1 MIRQRDY
8 TTFDDPVRAEKLL
21 QELITPLIGTIGD
34 GRDQVSPDLIADT
47 FAGAI
52 LDSSNPDRALV
63 NIHRLAEVSFGSTF
77 IRDLFAQPVLLDTA
91 VTLCSSSQYL
101 ADILVRNPAW
111 FRWITAS
118 DVLLRS
124 KSYEDFYTELK
135 NQVNMFEKDTARYN
149 SVRRFQRREML
160 RIGARDLLGEAD
172 LDETV
177 RDLSNLAECIS
188 TVFFE
193 LVFEELVR
201 KYRCTP
207 EVPCAVIGLGKLGGK
222 ELNYSSDIDVMF
234 VIGED
239 AAYPTKDGRTIHAVE
254 FYYELADR
262 WIRGL
267 TEHTSEGKLY
277 RVDAR
282 LRPDG
287 DAGPLVRSVQGYLV
301 YYETRGELWERQML
315 IKARPVAGNKKFGE
329 EFVAKLAPFVYP
341 VTLFESPM
349 ETIARLKQRI
359 EKQTGEMLNVKLS
372 RGGIRDIE
380 FVVQA
385 LQLINGGK
393 SDDIRT
399 GSTLEGIRALERN
412 GLLSS
417 REASDLRTS
426 YHFLRK
432 TEHRLQME
440 FNTQIHTLP
449 DRDSALNSLARVMRY
464 ESPELFSADLTR
476 CVSAVRSVFD
486 AVFGDIATDTPI
498 ETFFD
503 GEIKKYAS
511 DLYRYGFKDVQKAAE
526 LLQNMALGISP
537 IGVGDSDKK
546 TRSLFRE
553 SIGSLL
559 KSISETVSPDRAMKN
574 LLLLLQTYP
583 HPASLY
589 NSFRN
594 QALQGLIL
602 NVCAFSDRL
611 VLSLSRRPGDT
622 EYVLTQFPF
631 ILDNNI
637 HEMSVH
643 GRLKE
648 TIAHIKYIN
657 GTCSLTDLHFD
668 LTNIARAK
676 LEKVWRNICED
687 EGLPEPPLTVLTLG
701 KFSGS
706 ELGPGGDI
714 DVIFISDSNDAHDP
728 ADTEDLVQ
736 RFIKSC
742 AEENS
747 EENGYEIDARLR
759 PEGQNAPLVVSLG
772 SYRNYL
778 DSRASLWERQS
789 LIKARFMVGDERL
802 AKEAERFIGE
812 YVYRSPL
819 PDRWVGE
826 ICDMRRKTETRSR
839 VRRSAFI
846 DVKFGPGGLMDIE
859 FLVQMFQLHYGRRE
873 EDLRVPNTLSALR
886 RLAESGH
893 IDKSSADTLVEAYTR
908 YRNVEYFNVMH
919 LDTPSKLVPTGM
931 DDQEVLQSF
940 IKTEDSVISHFS
952 GLQKEIRGIFDEETA
967 RLKTL

>member
-1 MIRQRDY
+1 MIRQRDF
-8 TTFDDPVRAEKLL
+8 TVFEDPVRAEKLL

-34 GRDQVSPDLIADT
+34 GRDTVGPDLIADT
-47 FAGAI
+47 LAGAI

-77 IRDLFAQPVLLDTA
+77 LRDLFAQPVLLDTA
-91 VTLCSSSQYL
+91 ITLCSSSQYL

-118 DVLLRS
+118 DVLLRT

-135 NQVNMFEKDTARYN
+135 TQVSMFEKDIARYN

-177 RDLSNLAECIS
+177 RDLSNLAECVS

-201 KYRCTP
+201 KYGCTP

-239 AAYPTKDGRTIHAVE
+239 AVYPTKDGRTIHAVE
-254 FYYELADR
+254 FYYELVDR

-329 EFVAKLAPFVYP
+329 EFVANLAPFVYP
-341 VTLFESPM
+341 TTLFESPM
-349 ETIARLKQRI
+349 ETIARMKQRI
-359 EKQTGEMLNVKLS
+359 EKQTGGILNVKLS

-393 SDDIRT
+393 LDDIRT

-412 GLLSS
+412 GLLNSK
-417 REASDLRTS
+417 ETLDLRIA

-440 FNTQIHTLP
+440 FNTQIHALP
-449 DRDSALNSLARVMRY
+449 ERDSALTSLARVMGY
-464 ESPELFSADLTR
+464 ESPELFIADLTR
-476 CVSAVRSVFD
+476 NVTAVRSVFN
-486 AVFGDIATDTPI
+486 AVFGDIATDTPV

-526 LLQNMALGISP
+526 LLQHMALGISP

-559 KSISETVSPDRAMKN
+559 KNIAQTVSPDRAMKN
-574 LLLLLQTYP
+574 LLLLLQTHP

-589 NSFRN
+589 NSMRN
-594 QALQGLIL
+594 RALQEMVL

-611 VLSLSRRPGDT
+611 ILNLSRRPGDT

-631 ILDNNI
+631 ILDT
-637 HEMSVH
+637 SVQDIPVE
-643 GRLKE
+643 GRLME
-648 TIAHIKYIN
+648 AIAHIKYIN
-657 GTCSLTDLHFD
+657 GSSSLTDLHYD

-676 LEKVWRNICED
+676 MLKVWRFICID
-687 EGLPEPPLTVLTLG
+687 AGLAQPPLTILTLG

-714 DVIFISDSNDAHDP
+714 DVIFISDGKDEHDP
-728 ADTEDLVQ
+728 AYTEDLVQ

-742 AEENS
+742 AEEND

-759 PEGQNAPLVVSLG
+759 PEGRNAPLVVS
-772 SYRNYL
+772 R
-778 DSRASLWERQS
+778 E
-789 LIKARFMVGDERL
+789 LI
-802 AKEAERFIGE
+802 
-812 YVYRSPL
+812 
-819 PDRWVGE
+819 
-826 ICDMRRKTETRSR
+826 
-839 VRRSAFI
+839 
-846 DVKFGPGGLMDIE
+846 
-859 FLVQMFQLHYGRRE
+859 
-873 EDLRVPNTLSALR
+873 
-886 RLAESGH
+886 
-893 IDKSSADTLVEAYTR
+893 
-908 YRNVEYFNVMH
+908 
-919 LDTPSKLVPTGM
+919 
-931 DDQEVLQSF
+931 
-940 IKTEDSVISHFS
+940 
-952 GLQKEIRGIFDEETA
+952 GII
-967 RLKTL
+967 